1 MRKHTSRPFIMV
13 VPPKKKK
20 KKKNN
25 NNTGRPSD
33 QPLPE
38 SRRMVRVGSPVS
50 MSWMCVY
57 VVTMIALLLCGE
69 ASAAASSSTTVIDGR
84 QEQGRGLAVKGDRV
98 QFPPFFVSLLVSQF
112 RATQDEELVV
122 SSLSELGD
130 MEDYMATYLK
140 QDNVFPHGVTCTDV
154 RFYGNKRRHR
164 HRRRRRRTLFT
175 QDETVTVEIP
185 SGRAL
190 FYVTDDAS
198 PPSTADLTVQLNIAI
213 EQKLKADGIFVS
225 SISLEPPTVDQ
236 QQPLEEDTSEVT
248 QDATNDAD
256 ITDTEDADTTDTDVS
271 PGLERQPLNED
282 DVDRDKE
289 YSATVVTV
297 SLVGVI
303 GFFVAGLILRRR
315 HRAGEMDD
323 AGKSTNAL
331 DGTGSEDANGY
342 NVHPMTP
349 VTDTDEESLLS
360 PSPRF
365 SERRSGRRTTFVD
378 MEGKPMPDDDVAQ
391 FDTQQIRRA
400 DNDPTTT
407 IAMDQL
413 RHPYDPVRSTTITS
427 QSTFMTDASGL
438 SRSVESFELGWT
450 RTSANALKKD
460 MLTSLYYS
468 DPVDADD
475 DDEISLLSE
484 ALEPPDRSSA
494 ATSRLTLQQRQ
505 SIQEADAS
513 TTGTTVLKP
522 SHFRVTPPSS
532 PTPKRGKKQS
542 KRRALSSDTRNTNV
556 SSGSYTP
563 DDKWDP
569 MDNDNDS
576 DSPSIDSPF
585 ATFATSPP
593 ANDNDD
599 DDSPQTRYVWHEL
612 LTSPSLVAKS
622 RRGRSTSKR

>member
-1 MRKHTSRPFIMV
+1 MNQTDEGKAMFPSISSTTMRHTTPFMA
-13 VPPKKKK
+13 VPLNNNS
-20 KKKNN
+20 NN
-25 NNTGRPSD
+25 NNNNNITGSPLD
-33 QPLPE
+33 QPLP
-38 SRRMVRVGSPVS
+38 RMARVGSPVS
-50 MSWMCVY
+50 MSWVCVY
-57 VVTMIALLLCGE
+57 VVTTLALLLCGE
-69 ASAAASSSTTVIDGR
+69 ASASSSTTVSNGR
-84 QEQGRGLAVKGDRV
+84 QEQARGLAVKGDRV
-98 QFPPFFVSLLVSQF
+98 QFPEFFVSLPVTQF
-112 RATQDEELVV
+112 SVTQDKDIVV
-122 SSLSELGD
+122 SSLMELER
-130 MEDYMATYLK
+130 MEDAMGNFLK
-140 QDNVFPHGVTCTDV
+140 QDDVFPPGVTCTDV

-164 HRRRRRRTLFT
+164 HRHRHRTLFT
-175 QDETVTVEIP
+175 EEETVTVEIP

-198 PPSTADLTVQLNIAI
+198 PPSTADLTAQLNIAI
-213 EQKLKADGIFVS
+213 EQKLNADGIFVS

-236 QQPLEEDTSEVT
+236 QQQQQPLEEEDTSEVT
-248 QDATNDAD
+248 
-256 ITDTEDADTTDTDVS
+256 DTTDTDEMS
-271 PGLERQPLNED
+271 PGLEREPLNED
-282 DVDRDKE
+282 DVDPGKE
-289 YSATVVTV
+289 YSATVLTV
-297 SLVGVI
+297 SLVGVVA
-303 GFFVAGLILRRR
+303 FFVAGLILRKRR
-315 HRAGEMDD
+315 RAGEMDD

-331 DGTGSEDANGY
+331 DGTGGSEDANGY
-342 NVHPMTP
+342 NIVHPMTP
-349 VTDTDEESLLS
+349 VTDTDEDSLLS

-365 SERRSGRRTTFVD
+365 SERSSGRRTTFVD
-378 MEGKPMPDDDVAQ
+378 MEGKPMPDNEVAQ
-391 FDTQQIRRA
+391 FDTQQIRRT

-450 RTSANALKKD
+450 QTSANALKKD

-468 DPVDADD
+468 DPIDMDD

-484 ALEPPDRSSA
+484 ALEPPDKSSA

-532 PTPKRGKKQS
+532 PTLKRGKRQS

-556 SSGSYTP
+556 SGGSYTP

-576 DSPSIDSPF
+576 ETPSIDSPF
-585 ATFATSPP
+585 ATSPP
-593 ANDNDD
+593 ANNNNDE
-599 DDSPQTRYVWHEL
+599 DSPQTRYVWHEL
-612 LTSPSLVAKS
+612 LSPSLVTKS